1 MIVWFGGAP
10 IAEKMGELLCTESFS
25 NKVAS
30 FINAN
35 IRAVVDDSQME
46 DIYDQSRI
54 KDVSFLHPLN
64 LKGA

>member
-46 DIYDQSRI
+46 DIYD
-54 KDVSFLHPLN
+54 
-64 LKGA
+64 